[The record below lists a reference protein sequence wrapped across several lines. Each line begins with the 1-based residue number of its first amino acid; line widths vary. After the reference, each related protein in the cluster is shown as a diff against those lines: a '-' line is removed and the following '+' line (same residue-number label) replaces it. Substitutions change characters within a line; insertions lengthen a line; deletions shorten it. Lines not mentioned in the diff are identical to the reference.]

1 MTLPIDLYDSP
12 AFTLVPQ
19 HLTDVPYWK
28 RHIPFAFLAIELLR
42 PRILVELGT
51 HKGDSYM
58 AFCQAVA
65 ALGTGTRCY
74 AVDHW
79 IGEETSGLH
88 PAGLY
93 DWLKRLHDPLYG
105 DFSLLMQTSF
115 DDAMPSFADG
125 SIDLLHIDGMHT
137 YDAVRHDFETWAPK
151 LSDRAVVLMHD
162 VNEFQ
167 SNFGVW
173 KYWRE
178 LQPHYP
184 TFLFP
189 YGHGLG
195 VVGVGRDIPEAFRR
209 LFELG
214 DEDRQRFFQVM
225 HAASNRIVLKTAQD
239 DLTALREQYGIAIGE
254 RDQARQGWSDTA
266 ETARTLSQRVDDL
279 GRELQASHDLLAR
292 EQQAARDAQQAAQET
307 FRRVSEAARLERET
321 QVRNMVAE
329 QVRAEEERTMRFA
342 DMLRTFRESAHRLA
356 FLAELVPDPSPELQ
370 SLRLRCLELTSHPIN
385 PDIEEVEGLM
395 GYTLHSLHQLE
406 SDYRALFARMGI
418 DATGPQNADLYG
430 RTAVRA
436 GMKLLRLWM
445 AIWRVAGPPGS
456 RRRRALS
463 LPLRAVRALRLHG
476 LRGTAALALARLRRR
491 DDAVLP
497 PGVTLRPADQ
507 AVGEPAAYGDWIRNG
522 AGALLAGKL
531 DERADDPTISVI
543 LPVYKVKSDV
553 LALAIDSVVRQTYP
567 KWQICLAVAEDEG
580 SENCRL
586 AEEYARKDSR
596 ITYRRLAENKGIS
609 GNSNAALEDVTGEF
623 VALLDHDDELAPE
636 AFATLIAEARRRP
649 EVDFWYTDKDSV
661 TAAGEKRVNLLLKPD
676 WSPEMMFSVNYLTHL
691 DLIRT
696 RVLREIGGWNG
707 ETDGAQDW
715 DLFLR
720 VAEHG
725 AVVARAA
732 GVLYHWRI
740 IAGSTSTGV
749 AAKPYVPKAQLR
761 TLQGYVD
768 RLGLPARLE
777 PNPVTGFRLRWP
789 NATGTG
795 LLLLLADPAMFD
807 ATAVTRAILL
817 ARRLCL
823 GRDMRLIVCATATE
837 VGLYAEADGDVQ
849 IVTGTD
855 LAEAVT
861 RAVTEHAAATVT
873 LLSSGV
879 TAAAGDL
886 LAEHT
891 GWLAHHREIAFVTS
905 LVFDRGG
912 KVMEAGCAVDA
923 RPVAHPMF
931 RGDERTTF
939 GWFGSP
945 SWYRNCRAA
954 SPIAVTFRRDD
965 LAAALTALP
974 PGSADIGAMTTAA
987 CLAAVADGRRG
998 LVNPHSWVRYGL
1010 DVPEMPEFDQSVG
1023 QDPFFHPA
1031 FAGVSPLVL
1040 KTN

>member
-1 MTLPIDLYDSP
+1 MNRGILIVVGLIVLGLFVLFGSVFTVNQTQQALVLQLGEPVRMIREPGLKFKLPFIQNVTYFD
-12 AFTLVPQ
+12 
-19 HLTDVPYWK
+19 K
-28 RHIPFAFLAIELLR
+28 
-42 PRILVELGT
+42 RILSLDAPPEEIIAADQRRLVVDSFARFRIVDVLKFFQTLGNETVARSRLASQLNSALRRVLGSQDSIAVISGERAQLMTEIARIVNVEAARFGIEIIDVRIKRADYPDT
-51 HKGDSYM
+51 IS
-58 AFCQAVA
+58 QAIF
-65 ALGTGTRCY
+65 R
-74 AVDHW
+74 
-79 IGEETSGLH
+79 
-88 PAGLY
+88 
-93 DWLKRLHDPLYG
+93 R
-105 DFSLLMQTSF
+105 MQTERERE
-115 DDAMPSFADG
+115 AKE
-125 SIDLLHIDGMHT
+125 I
-137 YDAVRHDFETWAPK
+137 
-151 LSDRAVVLMHD
+151 RA
-162 VNEFQ
+162 Q
-167 SNFGVW
+167 G
-173 KYWRE
+173 
-178 LQPHYP
+178 
-184 TFLFP
+184 
-189 YGHGLG
+189 
-195 VVGVGRDIPEAFRR
+195 
-209 LFELG
+209 FELSERIRA
-214 DEDRQRFFQVM
+214 DADRQR
-225 HAASNRIVLKTAQD
+225 
-239 DLTALREQYGIAIGE
+239 
-254 RDQARQGWSDTA
+254 
-266 ETARTLSQRVDDL
+266 
-279 GRELQASHDLLAR
+279 
-292 EQQAARDAQQAAQET
+292 
-307 FRRVSEAARLERET
+307 
-321 QVRNMVAE
+321 
-329 QVRAEEERTMRFA
+329 
-342 DMLRTFRESAHRLA
+342 
-356 FLAELVPDPSPELQ
+356 
-370 SLRLRCLELTSHPIN
+370 
-385 PDIEEVEGLM
+385 
-395 GYTLHSLHQLE
+395 
-406 SDYRALFARMGI
+406 
-418 DATGPQNADLYG
+418 
-430 RTAVRA
+430 
-436 GMKLLRLWM
+436 
-445 AIWRVAGPPGS
+445 
-456 RRRRALS
+456 
-463 LPLRAVRALRLHG
+463 
-476 LRGTAALALARLRRR
+476 
-491 DDAVLP
+491 
-497 PGVTLRPADQ
+497 
-507 AVGEPAAYGDWIRNG
+507 
-522 AGALLAGKL
+522 
-531 DERADDPTISVI
+531 TI
-543 LPVYKVKSDV
+543 
-553 LALAIDSVVRQTYP
+553 
-567 KWQICLAVAEDEG
+567 
-580 SENCRL
+580 
-586 AEEYARKDSR
+586 
-596 ITYRRLAENKGIS
+596 
-609 GNSNAALEDVTGEF
+609 
-623 VALLDHDDELAPE
+623 
-636 AFATLIAEARRRP
+636 LIAEARRQS

-661 TAAGEKRVNLLLKPD
+661 TAAGERRVNLLLKPD

-861 RAVTEHAAATVT
+861 RAVAEHAAATVT

-965 LAAALTALP
+965 LAAALAALP

-1010 DVPEMPEFDQSVG
+1010 DVPEMPEFDDSVG